1 MRSSLLIAVSACLT
15 VGLMASV
22 TAGCGSGS
30 SRNPDAAPDPGPAPD
45 AGGVELLAESL
56 AAWQDMKAA
65 DDGTY
70 GYTRTSLS
78 FTGFHSTT
86 RFVVADDVVVR
97 RTFEGYDENDQLV
110 ESFDEQGDE
119 VGSNQGA
126 APVYTIDE
134 LYEVC
139 RDGVLTQDP
148 EANQLFLGFLADGI
162 LDHCLYVPNDC
173 ADDCS
178 MGVDIESI
186 DLSL

>member
-1 MRSSLLIAVSACLT
+1 MRSSLLIAVAACLT
-15 VGLMASV
+15 V
-22 TAGCGSGS
+22 GCGSGS
-30 SRNPDAAPDPGPAPD
+30 SRNPDAAPGPVPDAGPAPD
-45 AGGVELLAESL
+45 AGGVERLAESL
-56 AAWQDMKAA
+56 AVWLAMKAA

-97 RTFEGYDENDQLV
+97 RTYEGYDENDQLV

-139 RDGVLTQDP
+139 RDGVLTQAP
-148 EANQLFLGFLADGI
+148 EANQILLELRADGI

-173 ADDCS
+173 ADDCA